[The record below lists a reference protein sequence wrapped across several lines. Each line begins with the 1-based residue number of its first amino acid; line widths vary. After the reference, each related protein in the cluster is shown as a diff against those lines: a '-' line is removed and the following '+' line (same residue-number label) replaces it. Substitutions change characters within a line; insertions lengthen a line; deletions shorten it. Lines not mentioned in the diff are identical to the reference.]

1 MSASDSE
8 PKIVVD
14 DDWKTRVEREKQQ
27 AEAGEQGANE
37 GQQPY
42 PEASFELLVTTFSM
56 QAMAAMGLLGGP
68 GGAAQPPD
76 LGMARHLIDLLG
88 VIDEKTRGNLNAEE
102 AAMLEQMLHQL
113 RMLYLDP
120 EVRKQAA
127 AAADVAAA
135 PPGSRIELP

>member
-1 MSASDSE
+1 MTDSDSE
-8 PKIVVD
+8 PKIIVD
-14 DDWKTRVEREKQQ
+14 DDWKSRVEQERRQT
-27 AEAGEQGANE
+27 EAASDNAAADS
-37 GQQPY
+37 Y

-56 QAMAAMGLLGGP
+56 QAMAAMGLMGGP

-88 VIDEKTRGNLNAEE
+88 VIEAKTKGNLTVDE

-120 EVRKQAA
+120 EVRRQLSQ
-127 AAADVAAA
+127 
-135 PPGSRIELP
+135 PGQGRRHESKIELP

>member
-1 MSASDSE
+1 MTHSDSE
-8 PKIVVD
+8 PKIIVD
-14 DDWKTRVEREKQQ
+14 DDWKSRVEQERRQ
-27 AEAGEQGANE
+27 AEAAAGNSEAE
-37 GQQPY
+37 SY

-56 QAMAAMGLLGGP
+56 QAMAAMGLMGGP

-88 VIDEKTRGNLNAEE
+88 VIEAKTKGNLTADE

-120 EVRKQAA
+120 EVRRQLSQP
-127 AAADVAAA
+127 A
-135 PPGSRIELP
+135 PGRKSASKIELP